1 MNILLV
7 AEVRNLGIISN
18 FPFSTHPL
26 NPVEFISLIPSN
38 MSTSLYHHSHYLNS
52 ALIFWQNYSKTF
64 QTIFFSQ
71 FNLAK
76 CQLHL
81 QEGRETR
88 RDPFNMKWKLCC
100 IYTNSFNELAPT
112 HFSRLRSLQHPSYML
127 HSQVLLQKHNLF
139 HCQVFPHPVLYLKS
153 LFLSLYP
160 TNSHLTLKLCSDS
173 FTWVSSNLTWSF
185 TTQVRV
191 K

>member
-1 MNILLV
+1 MLLV

-81 QEGRETR
+81 QGGRQGGILLTWNE
-88 RDPFNMKWKLCC
+88 NYVV
-100 IYTNSFNELAPT
+100 YTQTASMNWP
-112 HFSRLRSLQHPSYML
+112 
-127 HSQVLLQKHNLF
+127 LLI
-139 HCQVFPHPVLYLKS
+139 FPDS
-153 LFLSLYP
+153 DLSNIPLICYI
-160 TNSHLTLKLCSDS
+160 LKLCYRSII
-173 FTWVSSNLTWSF
+173 SST
-185 TTQVRV
+185 VRYFHILFST
-191 K
+191 